1 MENIINLQCYDLYVF
16 AVIEEKIFV
25 NFLGYDVDK
34 KTNVNV
40 VAPIHEQI
48 NEIYRNKITKNFLER
63 LIYKLKLT
71 MRLKSAKMTF
81 VKENGIWLLQ
91 TEFIEIYDL
100 VILSPDGTKMGDD
113 PLTIE
118 GKVSKISS
126 FKGKILLECLIKEI
140 DSETND
146 FVENVKTITITK
158 EINAIFNDKE
168 LKDNFREALYIKG
181 KSKKAFIEGLSQ
193 NLEGRTLAIE
203 YDEHYGYTLWTVLQD
218 LLYIN

>member
-48 NEIYRNKITKNFLER
+48 NEIYRNKITKEFLER

>member
-218 LLYIN
+218 LIYIN